1 MIDVLYVPSERLST
15 TFRAGEN
22 PRTVV
27 PFGDRL
33 DQIREQCGYGVEAL
47 AKEAQINRTQ
57 MENLLNR
64 IYPPSLSTLQRLAAA
79 CGVPI
84 DAFLDGVRTRS
95 QPRPGGEWAGT
106 VRVDRRPPPKRIK
119 QRPA

>member
-1 MIDVLYVPSERLST
+1 M
-15 TFRAGEN
+15 
-22 PRTVV
+22 V

-64 IYPPSLSTLQRLAAA
+64 IYPPALATLQRLAAA

-84 DAFLDGVRTRS
+84 EAFVEGVRTRS
-95 QPRPGGEWAGT
+95 QPRPDGGWIGT
-106 VRVDRRPPPKRIK
+106 VKADRRPPSKRVK
-119 QRPA
+119 QRSAG